1 MNNEVASAST
11 FEIPEIT
18 LSSIQAAASAKLNE
32 ANPQD
37 ATRVAGTTAT
47 EQNAILAQLAT
58 QNVSTAPPTVEQK
71 ETINPLKDSYTI
83 ARLYY
88 NVQQLFNP
96 SNADVINEPK
106 YGSQVYFQSNATDTR
121 PFFYQEYQGPNPDSA
136 KPDNGT
142 GLAKKYYIRLGSL
155 LAFIQSNI
163 IPKSKKGGSL
173 YSKLPIDYTTKDNLA
188 YTNGYQV
195 SIDPNVCLISTEIE
209 QNATITIPNT
219 PLTYVFAKNASKY
232 KRKIGNIQVGQIMNI
247 YVNFE
252 YILGIINN
260 NGDPKNQTSVYTLIE
275 TLCNGLSVALG
286 GINTFRPFIDT
297 TTNTLKIIDETALP
311 NRNAILEEVGGR
323 STVKDPTIQ
332 IYGYNY
338 LRDPQTKNI
347 TQGYAGFV
355 KDFRFTSKL
364 DPKFAQIISVGAT
377 NQGGIVGEDATA
389 FSSLNR
395 GLVNRIEPEI
405 SNPPGYSAA
414 NTNTVEQTSPE
425 NQFKE
430 SLVSLEKYLGS
441 IGCDKDNPTIPYLN
455 DSETS
460 SYTNLFTGTVMPYI
474 ETKNAIT
481 QKKSSGTMG
490 FIPVSVGLTLDG
502 ISGLKLLNGIKVD
515 TSYLP
520 SNYPETM
527 LFVISKLAH
536 KVENNIWST
545 ELETIMT
552 PDNTVQADA
561 TINIKSRRQQG
572 RNSGNSGNSQDTGPG
587 TGATSLPNGIDL
599 TAGWEEIAKTFL
611 VKKEGFTSTAEND
624 VTKYR
629 LGYGTDKILID
640 PTKPATPDNIREVKV
655 GDVTTQDAAIK
666 VLKYEI
672 PLRFKP
678 RVVGSGDNKITQ
690 AQFDSL
696 SDPAKAALISYAYNV
711 GSLRKDIAQAIKNG
725 DLQAAAKAIQA
736 GPTTGGSKYYPGL
749 RTRRDQEAI
758 LFLS

>member
-1 MNNEVASAST
+1 M
-11 FEIPEIT
+11 
-18 LSSIQAAASAKLNE
+18 
-32 ANPQD
+32 
-37 ATRVAGTTAT
+37 
-47 EQNAILAQLAT
+47 
-58 QNVSTAPPTVEQK
+58 
-71 ETINPLKDSYTI
+71 
-83 ARLYY
+83 
-88 NVQQLFNP
+88 
-96 SNADVINEPK
+96 
-106 YGSQVYFQSNATDTR
+106 
-121 PFFYQEYQGPNPDSA
+121 
-136 KPDNGT
+136 
-142 GLAKKYYIRLGSL
+142 
-155 LAFIQSNI
+155 
-163 IPKSKKGGSL
+163 
-173 YSKLPIDYTTKDNLA
+173 
-188 YTNGYQV
+188 
-195 SIDPNVCLISTEIE
+195 CLISTEIE

-460 SYTNLFTGTVMPYI
+460 SYTNLFTGTIMPYI
-474 ETKNAIT
+474 ETKTAIT

-520 SNYPETM
+520 
-527 LFVISKLAH
+527 
-536 KVENNIWST
+536 
-545 ELETIMT
+545 
-552 PDNTVQADA
+552 
-561 TINIKSRRQQG
+561 
-572 RNSGNSGNSQDTGPG
+572 
-587 TGATSLPNGIDL
+587 
-599 TAGWEEIAKTFL
+599 
-611 VKKEGFTSTAEND
+611 
-624 VTKYR
+624 
-629 LGYGTDKILID
+629 
-640 PTKPATPDNIREVKV
+640 
-655 GDVTTQDAAIK
+655 
-666 VLKYEI
+666 
-672 PLRFKP
+672 
-678 RVVGSGDNKITQ
+678 
-690 AQFDSL
+690 
-696 SDPAKAALISYAYNV
+696 
-711 GSLRKDIAQAIKNG
+711 
-725 DLQAAAKAIQA
+725 
-736 GPTTGGSKYYPGL
+736 
-749 RTRRDQEAI
+749 
-758 LFLS
+758 